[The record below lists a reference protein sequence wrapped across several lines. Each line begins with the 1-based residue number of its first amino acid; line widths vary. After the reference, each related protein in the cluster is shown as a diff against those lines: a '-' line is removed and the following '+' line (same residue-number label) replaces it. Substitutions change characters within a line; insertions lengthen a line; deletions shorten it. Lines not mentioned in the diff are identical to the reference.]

1 MRAFSVCFP
10 FRNGNQVFR
19 DTLASNTSGERAGAL
34 APLRNEGEDRMQ
46 LGRWLI
52 PAVGALALGYAAPP
66 AQAAPVGGV
75 EGLKAS
81 SANAD
86 VQQVHRRYRRYH
98 HYYYDDHRY
107 YRRHRPGVHF
117 YIAPRRHYHRHRHWY

>member
-1 MRAFSVCFP
+1 
-10 FRNGNQVFR
+10 
-19 DTLASNTSGERAGAL
+19 
-34 APLRNEGEDRMQ
+34 MQ
-46 LGRWLI
+46 LGRWLV
-52 PAVGALALGYAAPP
+52 PAIGAFALGYAALP
-66 AQAAPVGGV
+66 AQAAPVGGL
-75 EGLKAS
+75 EGLKTS

-98 HYYYDDHRY
+98 YYDDHRY